1 MARLAM
7 AGPRKRRAAEPE
19 REPEDEPARSAV
31 MAPPAWLDGHWGAVP
46 DPEAD
51 AACRCGVLEV
61 SRSAGESAATRL
73 YHQYPL
79 RLIVPRRVKTAF
91 PDADCVWCYSVTF
104 GGGLVAGDR
113 SGMSVDVADGC
124 AAVLATQGTTKIYKH
139 ARGGPAGKSP
149 ASASE
154 RITDEASRYSA
165 ADAKTSRDTVQAL
178 AARIG
183 DGALLAALPDPAQAF
198 RDSRFRNRQRFK
210 LKSTGSLA
218 LVDWVTAGRAG
229 FEGGGA
235 GGFTSGYGGGVAPAT
250 QFPRDPDGERW
261 VFDSYATAAEVCVDD
276 REVLVESV
284 RLDQGFRGTEKYD
297 GTAASAR
304 GGASASGGLAARMGA
319 VHALAVV
326 VLVGPR
332 CEAASKSVKEALE
345 PFAKSTVAGGAR
357 GVSAPPDPAGD
368 AGWLLASLSDLRVGD
383 DGRVAGVVA
392 RVAGPDTDSVYRILR
407 RALEPLGRELGAPP
421 FAERGLA

>member
-1 MARLAM
+1 M
-7 AGPRKRRAAEPE
+7 AGSRKRRAAEPE
-19 REPEDEPARSAV
+19 REPEPERARSAV

-51 AACRCGVLEV
+51 AACRRGVLEV
-61 SRSAGESAATRL
+61 SRSAGKSAATRL

-139 ARGGPAGKSP
+139 ARRGPAGKSP
-149 ASASE
+149 ASE
-154 RITDEASRYSA
+154 TITDEASRYSA

-178 AARIG
+178 AARVG
-183 DGALLAALPDPAQAF
+183 DGALLAVLPDPAQAF
-198 RDSRFRNRQRFK
+198 RDSRFRNRQRFA
-210 LKSTGSLA
+210 LAPAGSLA

-261 VFDSYATAAEVCVDD
+261 VFDSYATAAEVCVDH

-284 RLDQGFRGTEKYD
+284 RLDQTWGTDDGGAGGAGRGASRGLGCT
-297 GTAASAR
+297 GAALSTGRCIASRAVMVSASAR
-304 GGASASGGLAARMGA
+304 LLAA
-319 VHALAVV
+319 V
-326 VLVGPR
+326 
-332 CEAASKSVKEALE
+332 ASQYV
-345 PFAKSTVAGGAR
+345 
-357 GVSAPPDPAGD
+357 
-368 AGWLLASLSDLRVGD
+368 
-383 DGRVAGVVA
+383 
-392 RVAGPDTDSVYRILR
+392 
-407 RALEPLGRELGAPP
+407 
-421 FAERGLA
+421 

>member
-1 MARLAM
+1 
-7 AGPRKRRAAEPE
+7 
-19 REPEDEPARSAV
+19 

-261 VFDSYATAAEVCVDD
+261 VFDSYATAAEVCVDN

-284 RLDQGFRGTEKYD
+284 RLDQTWGADDD
-297 GTAASAR
+297 GA
-304 GGASASGGLAARMGA
+304 GGASGGLAARMGA

-332 CEAASKSVKEALE
+332 CEAARRGLAEALE
-345 PFAKSTVAGGAR
+345 PFAKSTVAGGAN
-357 GVSAPPDPAGD
+357 GVSAAPEPAGD

-383 DGRVAGVVA
+383 DGAAGVVA

-407 RALEPLGRELGAPP
+407 TALEPLGRELGAPP

>member
-1 MARLAM
+1 MARLEM
-7 AGPRKRRAAEPE
+7 AGSRKRRAAEPE
-19 REPEDEPARSAV
+19 REPEPERARSAV

-51 AACRCGVLEV
+51 AACRRGVLEV
-61 SRSAGESAATRL
+61 SRSAGKSAATRL

-139 ARGGPAGKSP
+139 ARRGPAGKSP
-149 ASASE
+149 ASE
-154 RITDEASRYSA
+154 TITDEASRYSA

-178 AARIG
+178 AARVG
-183 DGALLAALPDPAQAF
+183 DGALLAVLPDPAQAF
-198 RDSRFRNRQRFK
+198 RDSRFRNRQRFA
-210 LKSTGSLA
+210 LAPAGSLA

-229 FEGGGA
+229 FEGAGA

-284 RLDQGFRGTEKYD
+284 RLDQTWGTD
-297 GTAASAR
+297 D
-304 GGASASGGLAARMGA
+304 GGASGAGGAGRGASRGLAARMGA

-332 CEAASKSVKEALE
+332 CEAARRRLAEALE
-345 PFAKSTVAGGAR
+345 PFAKSTVAGGAN
-357 GVSAPPDPAGD
+357 GVSAAPDPAGD

-383 DGRVAGVVA
+383 DGTAGVVA

-407 RALEPLGRELGAPP
+407 TALEPLGRELGAPP

>member
-1 MARLAM
+1 M
-7 AGPRKRRAAEPE
+7 AGSRKRRAAEPE
-19 REPEDEPARSAV
+19 REPELESARRSAV

-139 ARGGPAGKSP
+139 ARGGGPAGKPP
-149 ASASE
+149 ASTE
-154 RITDEASRYSA
+154 TITDEASRYSA
-165 ADAKTSRDTVQAL
+165 SHAKTSRDTVQAL
-178 AARIG
+178 AARVG
-183 DGALLAALPDPAQAF
+183 NGALLAVLPDPAQAF
-198 RDSRFRNRQRFK
+198 RDSRFRNRQRFA
-210 LKSTGSLA
+210 LAQTGSLA

-261 VFDSYATAAEVCVDD
+261 VFDSYATAAEVCVDN

-284 RLDQGFRGTEKYD
+284 RLDQTWGADDD
-297 GTAASAR
+297 GA
-304 GGASASGGLAARMGA
+304 GGASGGLAARMGA

-332 CEAASKSVKEALE
+332 CEAARRGLAEALE
-345 PFAKSTVAGGAR
+345 PFAKSTVAGGAN
-357 GVSAPPDPAGD
+357 GVSAAPDPAGD

-383 DGRVAGVVA
+383 DGAAGVVA

-407 RALEPLGRELGAPP
+407 TALEPLGRELGAPP

>member
-139 ARGGPAGKSP
+139 ARGGGPAGKPP
-149 ASASE
+149 ASTE
-154 RITDEASRYSA
+154 TITDEASRYSA
-165 ADAKTSRDTVQAL
+165 SHAKTSRDTVQAL
-178 AARIG
+178 AARVG
-183 DGALLAALPDPAQAF
+183 NGALLAVLPDPAQAF
-198 RDSRFRNRQRFK
+198 RDSRFRNRQRFA
-210 LKSTGSLA
+210 LAQTGSLA

-297 GTAASAR
+297 DGTAASAR
-304 GGASASGGLAARMGA
+304 GGASGGLAARMGA

-332 CEAASKSVKEALE
+332 CEAARRGLAEALE
-345 PFAKSTVAGGAR
+345 PFAKSTVAGGAN
-357 GVSAPPDPAGD
+357 GVSAAPDPAGD

-383 DGRVAGVVA
+383 DGAAGVVA

-407 RALEPLGRELGAPP
+407 TALEPLGRELGAPP

>member
-1 MARLAM
+1 MARLEM
-7 AGPRKRRAAEPE
+7 AGSRKRRAAKPE
-19 REPEDEPARSAV
+19 REPEPERARSAV

-51 AACRCGVLEV
+51 AACRRGVLEV
-61 SRSAGESAATRL
+61 SRSAGKSAATRL

-139 ARGGPAGKSP
+139 ARRGPAGKSP
-149 ASASE
+149 ASE
-154 RITDEASRYSA
+154 TITDEASRYSA

-178 AARIG
+178 AARVG
-183 DGALLAALPDPAQAF
+183 DGALLAVLPDPAQAF
-198 RDSRFRNRQRFK
+198 RDSRFRNRQRFA
-210 LKSTGSLA
+210 LAPAGSLA

-229 FEGGGA
+229 FEGGGD

-284 RLDQGFRGTEKYD
+284 RLDQTWGTD
-297 GTAASAR
+297 D
-304 GGASASGGLAARMGA
+304 GGAGDAGCAGRGASRGLAARMGA

-332 CEAASKSVKEALE
+332 CEAARRRLAEALE
-345 PFAKSTVAGGAR
+345 PFAKSTVAGGAN
-357 GVSAPPDPAGD
+357 GVSAAPDPAGD

-383 DGRVAGVVA
+383 DGTAGVVA

-407 RALEPLGRELGAPP
+407 TALEPLGRELGAPP

>member
-1 MARLAM
+1 M
-7 AGPRKRRAAEPE
+7 AGSRKRRAAEPE
-19 REPEDEPARSAV
+19 REPEPEPARSAA

-61 SRSAGESAATRL
+61 SHSAGKSAATRL

-139 ARGGPAGKSP
+139 ARGGPPGKPP
-149 ASASE
+149 ASE
-154 RITDEASRYSA
+154 TITDEASRYST

-178 AARIG
+178 AARVG
-183 DGALLAALPDPAQAF
+183 DGALLAVLPDPAQAF
-198 RDSRFRNRQRFK
+198 RDSRFRNRQRFA
-210 LKSTGSLA
+210 LAPAGSLA

-284 RLDQGFRGTEKYD
+284 RLDQTWGTD
-297 GTAASAR
+297 D
-304 GGASASGGLAARMGA
+304 GGAGGADGAGGRASGGLAARMGA

-332 CEAASKSVKEALE
+332 CEAARRRLAEALE
-345 PFAKSTVAGGAR
+345 PFAESTVAGGAN
-357 GVSAPPDPAGD
+357 GVSAAPDPAGD

-383 DGRVAGVVA
+383 DGTAGVVA

-407 RALEPLGRELGAPP
+407 TALEPLGRELGAPP

>member
-7 AGPRKRRAAEPE
+7 AGSRKRRAAEPE
-19 REPEDEPARSAV
+19 REPELEPARRSAV

-124 AAVLATQGTTKIYKH
+124 AAVLATQGTTKIYNH
-139 ARGGPAGKSP
+139 ARGGGPAGKPP
-149 ASASE
+149 ASTE
-154 RITDEASRYSA
+154 TITDEASRYSA
-165 ADAKTSRDTVQAL
+165 SHAKTSRDTVQAL
-178 AARIG
+178 AARVG
-183 DGALLAALPDPAQAF
+183 NGALLAVLPDPAQAF
-198 RDSRFRNRQRFK
+198 RDSWFRNRQRFA
-210 LKSTGSLA
+210 LAQTGSLA

-261 VFDSYATAAEVCVDD
+261 VFDSYATAAEVCVDN

-284 RLDQGFRGTEKYD
+284 RLDQTWGPDDD
-297 GTAASAR
+297 GA
-304 GGASASGGLAARMGA
+304 GGASGGLAARMGA

-332 CEAASKSVKEALE
+332 CEAARRGLAEALE
-345 PFAKSTVAGGAR
+345 PFAKSTVAGGAN
-357 GVSAPPDPAGD
+357 GVSAAPDPAGD

-383 DGRVAGVVA
+383 DGAAGVVA

-407 RALEPLGRELGAPP
+407 TALEPLGRELGAPP